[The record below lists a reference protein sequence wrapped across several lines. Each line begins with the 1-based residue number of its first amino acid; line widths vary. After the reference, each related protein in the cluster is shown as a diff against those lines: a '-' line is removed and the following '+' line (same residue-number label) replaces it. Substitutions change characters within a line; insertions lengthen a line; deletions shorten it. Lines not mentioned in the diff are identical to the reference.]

1 MQLGRHV
8 AERSLALQSM
18 AASSIKSILS
28 SVHVGHGAILG
39 CRDVASAWTM
49 STVMKCHGLAAESHV
64 DHRVLVGV
72 ATTTTTTTEMVHLLT
87 LEFVLDPFPVWGVP
101 NERENKANAL
111 NEQSTL
117 RRFCVIQSSL

>member
-1 MQLGRHV
+1 
-8 AERSLALQSM
+8 
-18 AASSIKSILS
+18 
-28 SVHVGHGAILG
+28 
-39 CRDVASAWTM
+39 
-49 STVMKCHGLAAESHV
+49 MKCYGLAAESHV

-72 ATTTTTTTEMVHLLT
+72 DTTTTEMVHLLT
-87 LEFVLDPFPVWGVP
+87 LQFVLDPFPVWGVP